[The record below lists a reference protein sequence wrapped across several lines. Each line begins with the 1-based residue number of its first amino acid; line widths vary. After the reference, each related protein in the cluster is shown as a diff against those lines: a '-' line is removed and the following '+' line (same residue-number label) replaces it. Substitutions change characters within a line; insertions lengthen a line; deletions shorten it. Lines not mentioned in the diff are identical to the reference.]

1 MSRHAAHAAYERPRD
16 EEAAFR
22 LHFSPAPLAC
32 NATYVSPPLRPG
44 VAREDLFI
52 CGSVLSN
59 RVSGREAARD
69 LSAKGCRENMEAFN
83 VGAIHSNPNPNPN

>member
-1 MSRHAAHAAYERPRD
+1 MSPSDH
-16 EEAAFR
+16 
-22 LHFSPAPLAC
+22 
-32 NATYVSPPLRPG
+32 PLRPG
-44 VAREDLFI
+44 VPREDLFI